1 MRLYSVTQEK
11 MIRSKSFDGKRLDI
25 NTISFSYE
33 SHIYINGY
41 INKQN
46 FREMELSKTGRGV
59 WEAFVVSKGDSLVRL
74 KFQ

>member
-59 WEAFVVSKGDSLVRL
+59 
-74 KFQ
+74 